1 MPNVK
6 INHLRLVKE
15 VLSKPETKHIAK
27 DSALQLIAINKD
39 FKDIDVSL
47 LMELIKEKLTN

>member
-1 MPNVK
+1 MK